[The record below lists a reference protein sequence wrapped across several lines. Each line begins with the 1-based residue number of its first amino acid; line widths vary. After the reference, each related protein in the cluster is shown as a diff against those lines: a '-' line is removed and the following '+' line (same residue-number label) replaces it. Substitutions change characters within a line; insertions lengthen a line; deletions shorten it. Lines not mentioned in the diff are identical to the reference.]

1 MTLKQFSAALLFVVV
16 MLGMQPGRVFAQ
28 ARLQSESLEAKVT
41 KIESQ
46 GIVETDGGKYP
57 YQYLEVEITK
67 GSLMGQTIAVQNGS
81 DDPNTILTQ
90 VEAYQ
95 VGDKV
100 RISRDQDFEGNDVF
114 EIAGYIKRDSLLALG
129 LLFVG
134 SVVLVGRV
142 WGILSIVSMGFSFWV
157 IFQFILPQI
166 MNGSNPVLVVILA
179 SLVIVPVTF
188 YISHGFNKKTHLA
201 VISTFIAL
209 MITGFLATWFVSLT
223 HLTGFASDEAGFLQ
237 VQRQGTIN
245 IRSLMLAGIIV
256 GTLGVLDDVT
266 VGQVSTVRQLKKANP
281 KMKIKDLYQ
290 HGMTVGQDHIS
301 SMVNTLVLVYAGS
314 SLPLLLLFMDG
325 SRSFTEAMDYELIAE
340 EIVRTLVGSI
350 GLVLIA
356 PIATYL
362 AAVAYASEKISL
374 NESDDEPDHHHH

>member
-1 MTLKQFSAALLFVVV
+1 MKKLLFILCLSASLFMTGSQTVW
-16 MLGMQPGRVFAQ
+16 AQ
-28 ARLQSESLEAKVT
+28 TDQAESLEGKVVA
-41 KIESQ
+41 IENE
-46 GIVETDGGKYP
+46 GTVESNGEKYL
-57 YQYLEVEITK
+57 YQYLQVEITK
-67 GSLMGQTIAVQNGS
+67 GSLTGQTIEVKNGS
-81 DDPNTILTQ
+81 DNAAAVMAQ
-90 VEAYQ
+90 VETYQ
-95 VGDKV
+95 VGDKI
-100 RISRDQDFEGNDVF
+100 RISHNQDFEGNDVF
-114 EIAGYIKRDSLLALG
+114 EVSGHIKRDSLLLLG

-134 SVVLVGRV
+134 SVVVVGRM
-142 WGILSIVSMGFSFWV
+142 WGVLSIVSMGFSFWV

-166 MNGSNPVLVVILA
+166 MNGNHPVLVVILA
-179 SLVIVPVTF
+179 SVVIVPVTF

-209 MITGFLATWFVSLT
+209 IITGTLATWFVNLT

-245 IRSLMLAGIIV
+245 IRSLMLAGIII
-256 GTLGVLDDVT
+256 GTLGILDDVT

-281 KMKIKDLYQ
+281 KMKIKELYQ

-362 AAVAYASEKISL
+362 AAVAYASEQIPL
-374 NESDDEPDHHHH
+374 DEPDDPHDHHHH